1 MCGMCNRSWTARH
14 HVPYTPAPGGTM
26 TMKRLTCSV
35 LSLWIMVA
43 GAASAGA
50 QQFTGGVRGALRDA
64 NGVIPGVTVT
74 LTNEATK
81 ISRDVVTNQTGQYNF
96 PPVTPGTYTLKSK
109 LSGYKTFE
117 SKGLIVGTQ
126 QFLTLD
132 IVLEAGGPPETQT
145 QTHPATPQAPTNA
158 PPTAAP
164 GTTGRKT

>member
-1 MCGMCNRSWTARH
+1 
-14 HVPYTPAPGGTM
+14 
-26 TMKRLTCSV
+26 
-35 LSLWIMVA
+35 MVA

-81 ISRDVVTNQTGQYNF
+81 ISRDVVTNETGQYNF
-96 PPVTPGTYTLKSK
+96 PAVTPGTYTLRSR

-132 IVLEAGGPPETQT
+132 IVLEAGGAQEPVSVSGPTPPHQTANPAARGGPGTQPPET
-145 QTHPATPQAPTNA
+145 PS
-158 PPTAAP
+158 PPGP
-164 GTTGRKT
+164 N

>member
-1 MCGMCNRSWTARH
+1 MRDMCNRSWTACPR
-14 HVPYTPAPGGTM
+14 VPSPRAAGEGAM
-26 TMKRLTCSV
+26 TMKRLTYAV

-81 ISRDVVTNQTGQYNF
+81 ISRDVVTNETGQYNF
-96 PPVTPGTYTLKSK
+96 PAVTPGTYTLRRR

-117 SKGLIVGTQ
+117 SKGLIVGTH

-132 IVLEAGGPPETQT
+132 IVLESGWLPESL
-145 QTHPATPQAPTNA
+145 PAHT
-158 PPTAAP
+158 
-164 GTTGRKT
+164 R